1 MQNCISRRRFGPI
14 SKKRIYKKH
23 LWITLNEKEDL
34 EKRANNSHHKLYYSY
49 FLTGLFLLLGYFN
62 YAQNQGFAKG
72 RTYVVDS
79 IKVTGLKS
87 FNAQTVISYSG
98 LRKGQKISVPGEQV
112 SEIINKLWG
121 LELFSDINFYVIKVD
136 GEKIDLEIEIEELPT
151 LTEVKVN
158 GLKKGKIET
167 IIKDT
172 ELSAGKKLSESFLT
186 NTKNYIENKY
196 KKDGFLNTK
205 VNLNTILDTVGKN
218 TYKMVVNV
226 DRGPRVKIDKINF
239 EGNEIFKSPK
249 LRSKLKKT
257 KHKRSI
263 RFWKKSKYTEND
275 FQEDLVGLVNFYKE
289 EGYRDA
295 RIISDSLIRDEN
307 DSNSI
312 SLNLQIEEGKKYYFG
327 DINFIGNTVYG
338 DNTIQQILGLD
349 KGDTY
354 NGVLLKKR
362 IADTSKPDGNDI
374 TNLYQNSGYLFSNIN
389 AVEVSAVND
398 TINFEIRIT
407 EGKQANFNKIYVEG
421 NTKTNDHVIYRE
433 LRTKPG
439 ELYSKDRLVRTV
451 RELGQLGFFDAEQI
465 SPELENVNPNDGTID
480 VKFDLVESGA
490 SQIELQGGY
499 GQGGFI
505 GTLGLSFNNFS
516 MRNIFDGKSYK
527 PLPMGDGQT
536 LALRLQASQ
545 FYNTYSFNFSEPWLG
560 GEQPVQFSTSLQ
572 HTIQYRYDFFTG
584 LADRSQSFQISG
596 LTVGLA
602 KRLQVPDDFFQLSQ
616 ALSYQYYNLKNY
628 YTGLFTFGDGEAKNL
643 AYTISL
649 LRNNTRVNPIFPTG
663 GSTFTVSAK
672 LTPPYSLLSGRD
684 FSDLENQPEF
694 QDENG
699 NPLFD
704 KIDQERFRWLE
715 FYKVKFNGT
724 WYTRVFDDLILK
736 TQADFGFIGAYN
748 KDRGNIPF
756 ERFFLGGDGM
766 ISYALDGRETI
777 ALRGYPNQSL
787 SGNDGSVIYNKFS
800 LELRYPITLKPSAS
814 IYALTFLEAGNGYN
828 SFREFDPFNSK
839 RSAGLG
845 VRIFM
850 PAFGLLGIDFA
861 YGFDNTNPN
870 STTPNGWETHFI
882 IGQRF

>member
-1 MQNCISRRRFGPI
+1 MII
-14 SKKRIYKKH
+14 
-23 LWITLNEKEDL
+23 LNEKEDL
-34 EKRANNSHHKLYYSY
+34 EELANNSQIRPFYSY
-49 FLTGLFLLLGYFN
+49 FFLGLFLLLGYSNF
-62 YAQNQGFAKG
+62 AQTNGFVKG
-72 RTYVVDS
+72 KSYIIDT
-79 IKVTGLKS
+79 IKVKGLKS

-98 LRKGQKISVPGEQV
+98 LRKGQKISVPGEEV

-121 LELFSDINFYVIKVD
+121 LELFSDINFYVTKVI
-136 GEKIDLEIEIEELPT
+136 GGAIDLEIEIEELPT
-151 LTEVKVN
+151 LTEVKVK
-158 GLKKGKIET
+158 GLKKGKIES
-167 IIKDT
+167 IINDT
-172 ELSAGKKLSESFLT
+172 ELTAGKKLSESFLT

-205 VNLNTILDTVGKN
+205 VILNTILDTVGKN
-218 TYKMVVNV
+218 TYRMVVNV
-226 DRGPRVKIDKINF
+226 DKGPRVKINKINF
-239 EGNEIFKSPK
+239 EGNEIFKSFK
-249 LRSKLKKT
+249 LQNKLKNT
-257 KHKRSI
+257 KPKKSY
-263 RFWKKSKYTEND
+263 RFWKKSKFDQKEFD
-275 FQEDLVGLVNFYKE
+275 EDLVGLIDFYKE

-295 RIISDSLIRDEN
+295 RVISDTLINEKLN
-307 DSNSI
+307 PNSVV
-312 SLNLQIEEGKKYYFG
+312 LNINIEEGKKYYFG
-327 DINFIGNTVYG
+327 SIDFIGNTVYG
-338 DNTIQQILGLD
+338 NNIIQQILGLK

-389 AVEVSAVND
+389 AVEVSAIND

-465 SPELENVNPNDGTID
+465 NPEMENVNPNDGTID

-545 FYNTYSFNFSEPWLG
+545 FYSTYSFNFSEPWLG
-560 GEQPVQFSTSLQ
+560 GEQPVQLSTSLQ
-572 HTIQYRYDFFTG
+572 HTIQYRYDYFTG
-584 LADRSQSFQISG
+584 LADKTQSFQISG
-596 LTVGLA
+596 LTFGLA
-602 KRLQVPDDFFQLSQ
+602 KRLRVPDDFFQLSQ

-628 YTGLFTFGDGEAKNL
+628 YTGLFTFGDGEANNL

-649 LRNNTRVNPIFPTG
+649 SRNNTRVNPIFPTG
-663 GSTFTVSAK
+663 GSTFNISGK
-672 LTPPYSLLSGRD
+672 FTPPYSLLTGRD
-684 FSDLENQPEF
+684 YADLENQIEF

-699 NPLFD
+699 NPLID

-715 FYKVKFNGT
+715 FYKIKFNGT

-736 TQADFGFIGAYN
+736 TQADFGFIGSYN
-748 KDRGNIPF
+748 SDRGNIPF

-766 ISYALDGRETI
+766 VSYALDGRETI

-814 IYALTFLEAGNGYN
+814 IYALTFLEAGDGYN

-839 RSAGLG
+839 RSAGAG

-850 PAFGLLGIDFA
+850 PAFGLLGIDFG
-861 YGFDNTNPN
+861 YGFDNANPN
-870 STTPNGWETHFI
+870 INTPNGWETHFI

>member
-1 MQNCISRRRFGPI
+1 
-14 SKKRIYKKH
+14 
-23 LWITLNEKEDL
+23 
-34 EKRANNSHHKLYYSY
+34 
-49 FLTGLFLLLGYFN
+49 
-62 YAQNQGFAKG
+62 
-72 RTYVVDS
+72 
-79 IKVTGLKS
+79 
-87 FNAQTVISYSG
+87 
-98 LRKGQKISVPGEQV
+98 
-112 SEIINKLWG
+112 
-121 LELFSDINFYVIKVD
+121 
-136 GEKIDLEIEIEELPT
+136 
-151 LTEVKVN
+151 
-158 GLKKGKIET
+158 
-167 IIKDT
+167 
-172 ELSAGKKLSESFLT
+172 
-186 NTKNYIENKY
+186 
-196 KKDGFLNTK
+196 
-205 VNLNTILDTVGKN
+205 
-218 TYKMVVNV
+218 
-226 DRGPRVKIDKINF
+226 
-239 EGNEIFKSPK
+239 
-249 LRSKLKKT
+249 
-257 KHKRSI
+257 
-263 RFWKKSKYTEND
+263 
-275 FQEDLVGLVNFYKE
+275 
-289 EGYRDA
+289 
-295 RIISDSLIRDEN
+295 LIRDEN

>member
-1 MQNCISRRRFGPI
+1 M
-14 SKKRIYKKH
+14 
-23 LWITLNEKEDL
+23 
-34 EKRANNSHHKLYYSY
+34 EKRANNSHYKSYYSY
-49 FLTGLFLLLGYFN
+49 FLLGLFLLLGYSN
-62 YAQNQGFAKG
+62 YAQTEGFIKG

-79 IKVTGLKS
+79 IKVSGLKS

-121 LELFSDINFYVIKVD
+121 LELFSDINFYVTKVN

-151 LTEVKVN
+151 LTDVKVN

-172 ELSAGKKLSESFLT
+172 ELTAGKKLSESFLT

-205 VNLNTILDTVGKN
+205 VTLNTILDTVGKN

-226 DRGPRVKIDKINF
+226 DRGPRVKIDNINF
-239 EGNEIFKSPK
+239 EGNEIFKSSK
-249 LRSKLKKT
+249 LRSKLKNT
-257 KHKRSI
+257 KHKTSK
-263 RFWKKSKYTEND
+263 RFWKKSKFVEKD

-295 RIISDSLIRDEN
+295 RVISDTLIKDEN
-307 DSNSI
+307 DPNSI
-312 SLNLQIEEGKKYYFG
+312 TLNLEVEEGKKYYFG
-327 DINFIGNTVYG
+327 DIDFIGNTVYG
-338 DNTIQQILGLD
+338 DNIIQQILGLK

-407 EGKQANFNKIYVEG
+407 EGKPANFNKIYVEG

-465 SPELENVNPNDGTID
+465 NPELENVNPNDGTID

-663 GSTFTVSAK
+663 GSTFTISAK
-672 LTPPYSLLSGRD
+672 LTPPYSLISGRD

-699 NPLFD
+699 NPLVD

-766 ISYALDGRETI
+766 VSYALDGRETI

>member
-1 MQNCISRRRFGPI
+1 
-14 SKKRIYKKH
+14 
-23 LWITLNEKEDL
+23 LWTTLNEKEDL
-34 EKRANNSHHKLYYSY
+34 EKRANNSHHKSYYSY
-49 FLTGLFLLLGYFN
+49 FLIGLFLLLGYTN
-62 YAQNQGFAKG
+62 YAQTEGFVKG

-79 IKVTGLKS
+79 IKVSGLKS

-121 LELFSDINFYVIKVD
+121 LELFSDINFYVTKVT
-136 GEKIDLEIEIEELPT
+136 GEHIDLEIEIEELPT
-151 LTEVKVN
+151 LSEVKIN
-158 GLKKGKIET
+158 GLKKGKTET

-172 ELSAGKKLSESFLT
+172 ELTAGKKLSESFLT
-186 NTKNYIENKY
+186 NTKNYIENKF
-196 KKDGFLNTK
+196 KKEGFLNTK
-205 VNLNTILDTVGKN
+205 VALNTILDTIGKN

-226 DRGPRVKIDKINF
+226 DKGPRVKIQNINF
-239 EGNEIFKSPK
+239 EGNEIYKSSK

-257 KHKRSI
+257 KQRKSV
-263 RFWKKSKYTEND
+263 RFWKKSKFIEKE
-275 FQEDLVGLVNFYKE
+275 FEGDLVGLIDFYKE

-295 RIISDSLIRDEN
+295 RVISDTLLRDEN
-307 DSNSI
+307 DPNSV
-312 SLNLQIEEGKKYYFG
+312 SLALQIEEGRKYYFG
-327 DINFIGNTVYG
+327 DIDFIGNTVYG
-338 DNTIQQILGLD
+338 DNLIQQILGLK

-465 SPELENVNPNDGTID
+465 NPELENVNPNDGTID

-516 MRNIFDGKSYK
+516 MRNIFDGKSYR

-616 ALSYQYYNLKNY
+616 AISYQYYNLNNY
-628 YTGLFTFGDGEAKNL
+628 YTGLFTFGDGESKNL

-649 LRNNTRVNPIFPTG
+649 SRNNTRVNPIFPTG
-663 GSTFTVSAK
+663 GSTFNISAK
-672 LTPPYSLLSGRD
+672 LTPPYSLISGRD

-694 QDENG
+694 QDEDG
-699 NPLFD
+699 NPLSD

-748 KDRGNIPF
+748 QDRGNIPF

-766 ISYALDGRETI
+766 VSYALDGRETI

-787 SGNDGSVIYNKFS
+787 SGNDGSVLYNKFS

-870 STTPNGWETHFI
+870 ATTPNGWETHFI